1 MWQVGFAFYGG
12 RALAG
17 VLSKEQQVRKKALR
31 ARSFKSE
38 GTVLSR
44 SGPVSIYTRADQPQS
59 EFSRLLLM
67 RPLADCTEV
76 NNGCLVGSH

>member
-17 VLSKEQQVRKKALR
+17 VLSMGQQARHKALR
-31 ARSFKSE
+31 ARSYKSE
-38 GTVLSR
+38 GTVFSR
-44 SGPVSIYTRADQPQS
+44 SGPVSINKRADHRQS